1 MVCIDMEN
9 KDEMNALVFD
19 IQSFSTHDG
28 PGIRTN
34 IFFKGCPLT
43 CLWCANPEGQK
54 AVPQLFYTKMKC
66 AGCMFCA
73 KVCPHDAVTAYE
85 TPEEIEKYG
94 FVRHDREKCDK
105 CKTHDCVGMCLQN
118 ALEITGKWMTVD
130 DIMEK
135 VHRDASYYAGK
146 GGVTLSGGDPLI
158 YPEFVTEL
166 LRRCKNEGIN
176 TALESELCV
185 PCRNLELVMPYID
198 LYLTDI
204 KIIDEQNQM
213 EMTGAS
219 NKQIL
224 ENLRFIGHTCPEKAC
239 LRYPIIPGCTDS
251 EDNVHA
257 IGKFCRDNGFSRVNI
272 LPYHK
277 LGSSKHER
285 LGSTY
290 LLPDVQAPGDEEMRC
305 IADIL
310 ETYAITCIIN

>member
-1 MVCIDMEN
+1 
-9 KDEMNALVFD
+9 
-19 IQSFSTHDG
+19 
-28 PGIRTN
+28 
-34 IFFKGCPLT
+34 
-43 CLWCANPEGQK
+43 
-54 AVPQLFYTKMKC
+54 
-66 AGCMFCA
+66 
-73 KVCPHDAVTAYE
+73 
-85 TPEEIEKYG
+85 
-94 FVRHDREKCDK
+94 
-105 CKTHDCVGMCLQN
+105 
-118 ALEITGKWMTVD
+118 
-130 DIMEK
+130 MEK

-204 KIIDEQNQM
+204 KIIDEQKHI

-290 LLPDVQAPGDEEMRC
+290 LLPDVQVPGDEEMRC

>member
-9 KDEMNALVFD
+9 KDEMKALVFD

-204 KIIDEQNQM
+204 KIIDEQKHI